1 MNIWLL
7 AVSDF
12 IVSIMAGDD
21 SETPALE
28 MFYQLGSVQIV
39 WGLAPLTALLGETLS
54 VNDSLSQQT
63 L

>member
-21 SETPALE
+21 SKTPALE

-39 WGLAPLTALLGETLS
+39 
-54 VNDSLSQQT
+54 
-63 L
+63 